1 MHGSRIRY
9 VKFGRGFKSLR
20 TFDGYSVELYPE
32 VKQFAILKADT
43 GALAAAGTSNG
54 GLHKLKIAAKKYL
67 EELGVKFS
75 EEKRKERK
83 EVIPL
88 SVNES

>member
-9 VKFGRGFKSLR
+9 VKFGRGLKSLR

-32 VKQFAILKADT
+32 EKRYSVLSS
-43 GALAAAGTSNG
+43 LSEVAGGYANG
-54 GLHKLKIAAKKYL
+54 GLHKLKIAAKKAL
-67 EELGVKFS
+67 EELGVKFA

-83 EVIPL
+83 AQEVVPT
-88 SVNES
+88 ESNNV

>member
-9 VKFGRGFKSLR
+9 VKFGRGLKSLR

-32 VKQFAILKADT
+32 EKRFVILSST
-43 GALAAAGTSNG
+43 VVAGGYANG
-54 GLHKLKIAAKKYL
+54 GLHKLKIAAKKAL
-67 EELGVKFS
+67 EELGVKFA

-83 EVIPL
+83 AQEVAPT
-88 SVNES
+88 ESRNV